1 MRIESASVEVLK
13 IPVGDAYQAAGRPV
27 DANWHVL
34 ARVRTSDG
42 VEGVGYIVQP
52 RGDLMRTIA
61 SGAAELAEHLA
72 GMDVRDTEAVWQSLA
87 SRANWIGPGG
97 LLHWSLAPLDIAV
110 WDALGKT
117 LGQPIFRMLGGYRH
131 EVVAYASD
139 RMWYSV
145 PVDDLQKSIREYA
158 DAGYGG
164 VKLRL
169 SHTAPAVEQ
178 AERVRHAKDAAG
190 PDVTV
195 MVDAT
200 EGWSYTQAVE
210 AGRALQEAGAG
221 WLEDPID
228 HQDYIGLGKL
238 RDMFDMPVTGGEHYY
253 TLAQAR
259 ECLEARALDVII
271 LDLARVGG
279 ITPWRKMAALG
290 EAYNVPVCGHV
301 VPEVHV
307 HLLASVPAGDM
318 VEYMPRSTEILQN
331 MPEPSG
337 GMMAPLDAPGHGLN
351 LDEGA
356 VTRFRV

>member
-1 MRIESASVEVLK
+1 MKIESVTVEVLK
-13 IPVGDAYQAAGRPV
+13 IPVANAYMAAGRAV

-34 ARVRTSDG
+34 ARVRAVG
-42 VEGVGYIVQP
+42 GIEGVGYIVQP
-52 RGDLMRTIA
+52 RGDLMRPIA
-61 SGAAELAEHLA
+61 AAGAELGEHLVGA
-72 GMDVRDTEAVWQSLA
+72 DLRNVEQLWSSLA
-87 SRANWIGPGG
+87 AKANWVGPGG
-97 LLHWSLAPLDIAV
+97 LLHWALAPLDIAI
-110 WDALGKT
+110 WDALGKA
-117 LGQPIFRMLGGYRH
+117 LGQPIFRLLGGYRS

-145 PVDDLQKSIREYA
+145 PVDDLQASIRGYA
-158 DAGYGG
+158 AAGYGG

-169 SHTAPAVEQ
+169 SHTAPAAEQ
-178 AERVRHAKDAAG
+178 AERVRRAKEAAG
-190 PDVTV
+190 PDVDV

-210 AGRALQEAGAG
+210 TGRALQDAGAS

-228 HQDYIGLGKL
+228 HSDYLGLGKI
-238 RDMFDMPVTGGEHYY
+238 RDRFDMQVTGGEHYY
-253 TLAQAR
+253 TLAQVR

-307 HLLASVPAGDM
+307 HLLASTPAGHM
-318 VEYMPRSTEILQN
+318 VEYMPRSNDILRN
-331 MPEPSG
+331 MPEPKG
-337 GMMAPLDAPGHGLN
+337 GVMAPVDAPGHGLE
-351 LDEGA
+351 LDEAA
-356 VTRFRV
+356 VARFRA

>member
-1 MRIESASVEVLK
+1 MKIESCTIDVLK
-13 IPVGDAYQAAGRPV
+13 IPVADAYQAAGRAV

-61 SGAAELAEHLA
+61 AGSSELSAHLV
-72 GMDVRDTEAVWQSLA
+72 GMDIRNTEAIWQSLA
-87 SRANWIGPGG
+87 DRANWIGPGG
-97 LLHWSLAPLDIAV
+97 LLHWALTPIDIAV

-117 LGQPIFRMLGGYRH
+117 LGQPIFRLLGGHRAN
-131 EVVAYASD
+131 VVAYASD

-145 PVDDLQKSIREYA
+145 PVDDLQRSIRDYA
-158 DAGYGG
+158 DARYGG

-178 AERVRHAKDAAG
+178 AERVRYAKEAAG

-210 AGRALQEAGAG
+210 IGRALQEAGAG

-228 HQDYIGLGKL
+228 HQDYVGLGKL
-238 RDMFDMPVTGGEHYY
+238 CDVFDMPVTGGEHYS
-253 TLAQAR
+253 TLSQVR
-259 ECLEARALDVII
+259 DCLEARALDVII

-279 ITPWRKMAALG
+279 ITPWRKMAAMG
-290 EAYNVPVCGHV
+290 QAFNVPVCGHV

-307 HLLASVPAGDM
+307 HLLASVPSGHM
-318 VEYMPRSTEILQN
+318 VEYMPRSMEILEN
-331 MPEPSG
+331 MPTPVG
-337 GMMAPLDAPGHGLN
+337 GMMAPLDAPGHGLV
-351 LDEGA
+351 LDEKA
-356 VTRFRV
+356 IAAYKV

>member
-1 MRIESASVEVLK
+1 MKIDSCSIEVLK
-13 IPVGDAYQAAGRPV
+13 IPVADTYQAAGRAI

-34 ARVRTSDG
+34 ARVRTVDG
-42 VEGVGYIVQP
+42 IEGVGYIVQP

-61 SGAAELAEHLA
+61 AGAAELAEHLA
-72 GMDVRDTEAVWQSLA
+72 GLDLRAPEAIWQSLA
-87 SRANWIGPGG
+87 DRADWVGPGG
-97 LLHWSLAPLDIAV
+97 LLHWSLAPIDIAV
-110 WDALGKT
+110 WDALGKA
-117 LGQPIFRMLGGYRH
+117 LGQPVFRLLGGHRT

-145 PVDDLQKSIREYA
+145 PVDDLQASIADYA
-158 DAGYGG
+158 AAGYGG

-169 SHTAPAVEQ
+169 SHTAPAAEQ
-178 AERVRHAKDAAG
+178 AARVRHAKDAAG
-190 PDVTV
+190 PGVTV

-210 AGRALQEAGAG
+210 IGRALQDAGAG

-228 HQDYIGLGKL
+228 HQDYAALAKI

-253 TLAQAR
+253 TLSQVR
-259 ECLEARALDVII
+259 DCLEARALDVVI

-307 HLLASVPAGDM
+307 HLLASVPAGHM

-331 MPEPSG
+331 MPVPKD
-337 GMMAPLDAPGHGLN
+337 GMMAPLDAPGHGLI
-351 LDEGA
+351 LDEKA
-356 VTRFRV
+356 VAQYRV